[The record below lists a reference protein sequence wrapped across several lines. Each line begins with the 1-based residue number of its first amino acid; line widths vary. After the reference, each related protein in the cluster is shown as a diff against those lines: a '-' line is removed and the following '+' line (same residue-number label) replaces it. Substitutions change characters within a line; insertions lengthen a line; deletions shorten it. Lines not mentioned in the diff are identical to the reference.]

1 MKQLIKYTLI
11 IWILSVFVLFSQ
23 IDSTSHLMKT
33 IEKNLLNEVVVEAE
47 SSNVVSQR
55 DYLILKRRVLKVY
68 PYVDSIRHV
77 IQTAEVELQ
86 YFSKKRLSRKYTRKL
101 QKKIV
106 SHFRKDIADLTR
118 KEGVILSKLIYRE
131 FGVTAYDL
139 ILNYRNGFHAFFW
152 QRLAKM
158 YDGDLKV
165 IFDEKNN
172 QEDLLINLI
181 IDKYI
186 RS

>member
-1 MKQLIKYTLI
+1 MNQLIKYTLI
-11 IWILSVFVLFSQ
+11 IWILSGFVLFSQ
-23 IDSTSHLMKT
+23 VDSSAYMIKT
-33 IEKNLLNEVVVEAE
+33 TEKNLLNEVIVEAE
-47 SSNVVSQR
+47 SSNIFSQR

-68 PYVDSIRHV
+68 PYVDSIRSI

-86 YFSKKRLSRKYTRKL
+86 HFSKKRLSRKYTRKL

-106 SHFRKDIADLTR
+106 FRFRKDITHLTR

-172 QEDLLINLI
+172 QEDLLINSI
-181 IDKYI
+181 IDQYI
-186 RS
+186 TR